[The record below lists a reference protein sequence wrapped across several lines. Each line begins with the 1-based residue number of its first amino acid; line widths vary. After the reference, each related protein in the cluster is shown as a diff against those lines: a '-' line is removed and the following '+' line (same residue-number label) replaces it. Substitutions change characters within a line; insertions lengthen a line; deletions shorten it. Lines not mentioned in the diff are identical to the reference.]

1 MAMTTMNR
9 TKTRNRVLAVVAI
22 ILTILAGGHHSILH
36 SVDPLTNADVEDLNA
51 PAQNTLETR
60 SQDSGVPSHSPVIPS
75 TTTTPAIDHQ
85 QEKRL
90 TVTYGKLPLAFEV
103 NRGQTDPQVKFLS
116 RGNGYSLFL
125 TSTEAVLALQKT
137 TVRRTKALE
146 PPFKKIGRPS
156 GTDARDS
163 DDQSVLRMKLI
174 GSRNE
179 SRVVGIEE
187 LSGKSSYFR
196 GKDPSR
202 WHTQVTQYRKIK
214 YESLYRGID
223 L

>member
-146 PPFKKIGRPS
+146 PPFKKIGRPPS
-156 GTDARDS
+156 EIDARDS

-174 GSRNE
+174 GSRSE
-179 SRVVGIEE
+179 SRVVGIEG
-187 LSGKSSYFR
+187 LSGKSSYFL
-196 GKDPSR
+196 GKDPSK
-202 WHTQVTQYRKIK
+202 W
-214 YESLYRGID
+214 
-223 L
+223 